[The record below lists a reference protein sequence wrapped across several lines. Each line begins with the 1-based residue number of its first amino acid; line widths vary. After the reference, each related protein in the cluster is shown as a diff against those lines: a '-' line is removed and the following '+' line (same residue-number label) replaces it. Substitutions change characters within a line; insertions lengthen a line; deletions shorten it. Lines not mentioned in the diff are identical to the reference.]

1 VGVSSNSANVEYVEL
16 SSAAQARGVLDV
28 RGSSQKLFS
37 LPKTF
42 PKIELLRRQVCV
54 DLARSQPKAA
64 TATASPN
71 AALVLLLCSLC
82 VMEVVSAACFGQ
94 VIGIIDGT
102 GAFGAAVGQQI
113 VAHVSDAY
121 GWEAV
126 FSVLIV
132 ALLVS
137 ATMVTPMALADF
149 RLLRIGRGGER
160 ALLAGQAQGA
170 GAGAVSTD
178 GQAAQ

>member
-1 VGVSSNSANVEYVEL
+1 MGVSSNSANVEYVEL

-121 GWEAV
+121 GP
-126 FSVLIV
+126 
-132 ALLVS
+132 LL
-137 ATMVTPMALADF
+137 
-149 RLLRIGRGGER
+149 
-160 ALLAGQAQGA
+160 
-170 GAGAVSTD
+170 
-178 GQAAQ
+178 